1 MTAETHFIFV
11 TSRNV
16 LIVSASAG
24 TGHTRAAEAVG
35 TAVSAAGL
43 QPTHVDILDLA
54 PRWVRTLYGTG
65 FEALVSHA
73 PRVWGELYRF
83 SDGAD
88 ADQARWAAAA
98 RRSVF
103 YAFQRLLTAN
113 HWDQVVCTHFL
124 PAQLSAGRLR
134 STPPF
139 TLVIT
144 DFTLHRYW
152 VQPRVSRYCVASP
165 ELACQLGA
173 RLPHARISVTGIP
186 IDRRFSID
194 RDETAARRELGWSE
208 AAQIAVVMGGGV
220 GIGVEAAVRA
230 CLQSA
235 PAGVQ
240 IVAVC
245 GRNTD
250 ALARLRALPAS
261 SDRLTCLGYVTEIE
275 KVMLAAD
282 VIVTKPG
289 GLTCS
294 EALALGKPLILTRPI
309 PGHEEGN
316 VRFLTRAGAAAEGCT
331 SAKLAEALSH
341 MFRDGTM
348 RARISDLARTLGRPN
363 AAEVIA
369 SLAAFDSVNEVAA

>member
-1 MTAETHFIFV
+1 M

-35 TAVSAAGL
+35 TAVSAVGL
-43 QPTHVDILDLA
+43 QATHVDILELA
-54 PRWVRTLYGTG
+54 PSWVRTLYGTG

-73 PRVWGELYRF
+73 PRVWGEIYRIA
-83 SDGAD
+83 DGED
-88 ADQARWAAAA
+88 ADQARWALAA

-103 YAFQRLLTAN
+103 RAFHRLLIAST
-113 HWDQVVCTHFL
+113 WDQVVCTHFL
-124 PAQLSAGRLR
+124 PAQLAAGRQR

-152 VQPRVSRYCVASP
+152 VQPRVARYCVATP
-165 ELACQLGA
+165 ELARQLAA
-173 RLPHARISVTGIP
+173 RLPNARISVTGIP
-186 IDRRFSID
+186 IDQRFSTD
-194 RDETAARRELGWSE
+194 LDTAAARKALGLRE

-220 GIGVEAAVRA
+220 GIGVESAVRT

-235 PAGVQ
+235 PVNLQ

-245 GRNTD
+245 GRNAE
-250 ALARLRALPAS
+250 ALTRLRALQES
-261 SDRLTCLGYVTEIE
+261 TDRLVCMGYVADIE
-275 KVMLAAD
+275 KVLVAAD

-316 VRFLTRAGAAAEGCT
+316 VRFLTSAGAAAPACNPLQ
-331 SAKLAEALSH
+331 LAETLSH
-341 MFRDGTM
+341 MFGEGMM
-348 RARISDLARTLGRPN
+348 RASITNSARALGRPY
-363 AAEVIA
+363 AAEAV
-369 SLAAFDSVNEVAA
+369 AALVALDSAREVAA